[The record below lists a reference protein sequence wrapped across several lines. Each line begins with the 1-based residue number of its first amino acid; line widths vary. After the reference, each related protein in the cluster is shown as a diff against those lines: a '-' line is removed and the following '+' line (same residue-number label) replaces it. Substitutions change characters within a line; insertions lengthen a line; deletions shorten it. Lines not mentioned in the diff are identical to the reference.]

1 MAHNAQR
8 EFCRSVKR
16 EHPDRFRDCLV
27 LDAGSYDINGTNR
40 SLFESSRYLGI
51 DLIPGPNVDLV
62 IRAHD
67 FHAPAGTFDFIIST
81 EMLEHDLYY
90 GQTLDNFVRLLR
102 PGGTL
107 LFTCATTG
115 RREHGTIASKPA
127 DSPGT
132 VSRGGAWSRYYRTL
146 SEDDVRRIV
155 DVDRVFTTYEF
166 SVNRSMMDLY
176 FWGVK
181 AAATGC

>member
-8 EFCRSVKR
+8 QFCHSVKQAY
-16 EHPDRFRDCLV
+16 PDRFRDRKV
-27 LDAGSYDINGTNR
+27 LDVGSYDINGTSR
-40 SLFESSRYLGI
+40 PLFESSRYLGI

-67 FHAPAGTFDFIIST
+67 FHAPSGTFDFIIST
-81 EMLEHDLYY
+81 EMLEHDMHYER
-90 GQTLDNFVRLLR
+90 TLPNLARLLR

-115 RREHGTIASKPA
+115 RREHGTLASKPA

-146 SEDDVRRIV
+146 SEDDVRRV
-155 DVDRVFTTYEF
+155 LDVDRVFAEHQF
-166 SVNRSMMDLY
+166 AVNKSMMDLY
-176 FWGVK
+176 FWGFK
-181 AAATGC
+181 RPEGC